1 MKNMVVYFWGE
12 IMRREEKYRVE
23 NFDIH
28 VQEDLAGLA
37 KLGKLAQKRYPF
49 PMMQK
54 PELSCRMF
62 VDHAGVNY
70 WKVREQVRA
79 AMLYFRNGSKG
90 SGRCAAED
98 NIGKTMCV
106 VEKLIVEFW

>member
-1 MKNMVVYFWGE
+1 MKNMIVYFWGE
-12 IMRREEKYRVE
+12 IMRKEEKYRVE

-62 VDHAGVNY
+62 VDHAGANY

-79 AMLYFRNGSKG
+79 AMLYLGMGAKE
-90 SGRCAAED
+90 ATD
-98 NIGKTMCV
+98 VLLKTTLGKQCV
-106 VEKLIVEFW
+106 L